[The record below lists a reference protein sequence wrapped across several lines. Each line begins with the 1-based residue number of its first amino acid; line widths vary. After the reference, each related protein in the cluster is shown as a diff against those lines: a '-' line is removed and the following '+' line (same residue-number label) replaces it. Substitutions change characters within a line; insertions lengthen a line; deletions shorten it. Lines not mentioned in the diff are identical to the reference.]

1 MKLKS
6 KLLLVTSIALLL
18 AASLTPTHAA
28 VDGSP
33 ALIDYQGRVLDANG
47 VPFAST
53 APVNYEIEFRI
64 WDAQE
69 AGTVQ
74 WSEKQVVTV
83 DNGSFSVR
91 LGEGTALGT
100 DPHPTL
106 LDLFATNKNRYL
118 GVTVIIPNQTPGEI
132 APRLAFLTS
141 PFAFVAERAKLADV
155 ATTANVASN
164 LASNAG
170 LQVNNPV
177 VVSRDDSKPAPDGLV
192 VQGAPGVGDNNFEK
206 LLLGVN
212 TDGNGYGSVQSFR
225 QGTGVT
231 SLSLN
236 PSGGNVGIG
245 ITNPAFKLDVNGTLG
260 VRGFQRMEGAGDIY
274 LTPGNDF
281 QHGLGYYGD
290 ALGKRFAGQ
299 NFEGPVLYGVAG
311 GALGSRTG
319 ATERIAFNWNQNG
332 DAAAW
337 GVLSMVGA
345 KDIYLAGG
353 AGGYQHGL
361 GLYGDSVG
369 KRFAGGSWEGPVIY
383 GVFGGALGSRQ
394 GATELVALNWTQ
406 NRDVG
411 IGRNINIGGTAFSGG
426 GFITTSDAR
435 LKNSIAALD
444 RKATLKK
451 VLALEAKSYKL
462 NGSEET
468 QIGFL
473 AQDVEKLFP
482 EFVKDIGEGK
492 KGLNYTQMVAP
503 LAEAI
508 KAQQQL
514 IESLQ
519 TQNAKLEERLKA
531 IETKLNK

>member
-1 MKLKS
+1 MKLTS

-18 AASLTPTHAA
+18 GTSITPAFAA

-69 AGTVQ
+69 GGTLQ

-83 DNGSFSVR
+83 DNGNFSVR

-100 DPHPTL
+100 DPHPAL

-177 VVSRDDSKPAPDGLV
+177 VVSRDDSNQAPDGLV

-225 QGTGVT
+225 QGTGPT

-245 ITNPAFKLDVNGTLG
+245 MTNPGWTLDVNGTLG
-260 VRGFQRMEGAGDIY
+260 VRADFHAYGQIQMVNWSDI
-274 LTPGNDF
+274 LLAGNDNNN
-281 QHGLGYYGD
+281 HGLGFYYTPK
-290 ALGKRFAGQ
+290 LFAGSIVG
-299 NFEGPVLYGVAG
+299 GPVLYG
-311 GALGSRTG
+311 S
-319 ATERIAFNWNQNG
+319 
-332 DAAAW
+332 
-337 GVLSMVGA
+337 
-345 KDIYLAGG
+345 
-353 AGGYQHGL
+353 
-361 GLYGDSVG
+361 
-369 KRFAGGSWEGPVIY
+369 
-383 GVFGGALGSRQ
+383 FGGALGSRNP
-394 GATELVALNWTQ
+394 GNIEKIALNWDQ
-406 NRDVG
+406 SGNVG
-411 IGRNINIGGTAFSGG
+411 AYAHFSMVNNGEIFLSPGDNTNGLGNYKAGTGKFFAGQTGWGPVLYGAQGGALGKRSGGVDAVVFRWDAFDCFATRNISATAHL
-426 GFITTSDAR
+426 TYSDAR

-444 RKATLKK
+444 RQVTLKK
-451 VLALEAKSYKL
+451 VLALEGKSYKL
-462 NGSEET
+462 N
-468 QIGFL
+468 
-473 AQDVEKLFP
+473 
-482 EFVKDIGEGK
+482 
-492 KGLNYTQMVAP
+492 
-503 LAEAI
+503 
-508 KAQQQL
+508 
-514 IESLQ
+514 
-519 TQNAKLEERLKA
+519 
-531 IETKLNK
+531 